1 LKLALAMISEL
12 RSSLLCGVDELER
25 VAAGTLILVRGA
37 RGGGVQAAQRGLLAL
52 GYGLLGGADGVFGA
66 STEAALR
73 GFRELHGLVSAA
85 VLDAS
90 TLARLDGSLV
100 RAEAVAEHV
109 LVNPRFA
116 GDVRLGWVLRG
127 QGPLPRRG
135 EVVQRV
141 QQALL
146 DLQFALPRWG
156 VDGVFGAET
165 AGALRRFQ
173 AWQRIR
179 PGGELTPLTMMALDQ
194 LAPASGT
201 RVARSPEYE
210 RMIRDGLLTVTVAVG
225 HDEDGDDLRE
235 FPELQAGL
243 RDDGFLQ
250 VGADG
255 DDAVQTFMRPLMIP
269 GRVGTMRVRLVS
281 RSTRDPELRF
291 ADGLVQDSVCIYA
304 GHARHGVGL
313 DGEDGDS
320 VAEHF
325 GIGVGAPERCDRVTG
340 HDVVARELLAGVPN
354 DMLTS
359 RFDPQRYQLWAFAG
373 CTTRYYLDEL
383 RRLIAAKR
391 PENLDLVVSTRPIY
405 WVDSAFYPLEIVR
418 GLLRGRTINEIT
430 AALSAQAVATERI
443 FGVVESGSAFF
454 ADGFGDNAA
463 G

>member
-1 LKLALAMISEL
+1 M
-12 RSSLLCGVDELER
+12 
-25 VAAGTLILVRGA
+25 
-37 RGGGVQAAQRGLLAL
+37 QAVQRGLLAL
-52 GYGLLGGADGVFGA
+52 GYGLVGGADGVFGT
-66 STEAALR
+66 STEVALR
-73 GFRELHGLVSAA
+73 GFRELHRQVSAA
-85 VLDAS
+85 VVDAS

-116 GDVRLGWVLRG
+116 GDARLGWVLQG
-127 QGPLPRRG
+127 QGPLPPRG
-135 EVVQRV
+135 ESVQKI

-146 DLQFALPRWG
+146 DLQFTLPRWG

-165 AGALRRFQ
+165 AAALRRFQ

-179 PGGELTPLTMMALDQ
+179 PGGELTSLTMMALDQ
-194 LAPASGT
+194 LAPAAGT

-225 HDEDGDDLRE
+225 HDEDGDDVREFSELQMGLRE
-235 FPELQAGL
+235 
-243 RDDGFLQ
+243 DGFMQ
-250 VGADG
+250 VGAEGDG
-255 DDAVQTFMRPLMIP
+255 AVLTFMRPLMIP
-269 GRVGTMRVRLVS
+269 GQVGTMRVRLVS
-281 RSTRDPELRF
+281 RSTREPELRF

-304 GHARHGVGL
+304 GHARYGVGL
-313 DGEDGDS
+313 EAEDGET
-320 VAEHF
+320 VAENF
-325 GIGVGAPERCDRVTG
+325 VIGVGAPQRSERALGD
-340 HDVVARELLAGVPN
+340 DVVVRELLAGVPN
-354 DMLTS
+354 DELTS

-383 RRLIAAKR
+383 RRLVAAKR

-443 FGVVESGSAFF
+443 FGVVEAGSAFF
-454 ADGFGDNAA
+454 ADGFGDNAS